1 MREIKIPENYEE
13 ALKRKEEVLNIINS
27 YSIAL
32 LNETELPCSEEEIA
46 LLQEEYSMLD
56 EYVELTNTEKE
67 AMNKNDKK
75 VYKEE
80 VLEDGTI
87 NKVEVISFWDKVNPL
102 IFIYGLIALIGS
114 LWFSIQGIGIQL
126 INLFTNIAVKF
137 EWNLSTWTDNQV
149 NWLLAGIVSIYPILF
164 VLFSFIVAR
173 FICRKKETKKVAYI
187 TLAGHFLVAAINLV
201 IIVVRILGL

>member
-67 AMNKNDKK
+67 AMDKNDKK

-201 IIVVRILGL
+201 IIIVRILGL

>member
-67 AMNKNDKK
+67 AMNK
-75 VYKEE
+75 
-80 VLEDGTI
+80 
-87 NKVEVISFWDKVNPL
+87 VIGK
-102 IFIYGLIALIGS
+102 
-114 LWFSIQGIGIQL
+114 
-126 INLFTNIAVKF
+126 
-137 EWNLSTWTDNQV
+137 
-149 NWLLAGIVSIYPILF
+149 
-164 VLFSFIVAR
+164 
-173 FICRKKETKKVAYI
+173 
-187 TLAGHFLVAAINLV
+187 
-201 IIVVRILGL
+201 